1 MHGSQNN
8 ADSLSRLTTIERSKR
23 NNVAEDYICFT
34 AQSTAPKAMTSEEIE
49 TESAND
55 SELEELRECIKTGDW
70 ENPKC
75 VRYKPVRNELC
86 VLGNIVLRGT
96 RLVIPLKLRRRVLEL
111 GHEGHL
117 GIVQMK

>member
-1 MHGSQNN
+1 M
-8 ADSLSRLTTIERSKR
+8 
-23 NNVAEDYICFT
+23 
-34 AQSTAPKAMTSEEIE
+34 
-49 TESAND
+49 
-55 SELEELRECIKTGDW
+55 
-70 ENPKC
+70 
-75 VRYKPVRNELC
+75 RYKPVRNELC